1 MRVFTFV
8 ATLLFAG
15 AAFAQRPVE
24 VYGAR
29 GPYVPLIT
37 TPQISLSTVSPN
49 SVGASNATYGLSAG
63 ARNSTLSMMNGN
75 TSSSFTEPVWY
86 QGGGAPLVS
95 EPEVEL
101 HVRGVHGGLMHHDE
115 GMAMG
120 EHGGMAAH
128 AGSAHAWTY
137 FSAGDMGSPVEAS
150 ASAKGMRK
158 ATRTITNQDI
168 DAENQKTG
176 TVKYSGKTEKI
187 Q

>member
-15 AAFAQRPVE
+15 AAFAQRPVQG
-24 VYGAR
+24 YGQAY

-101 HVRGVHGGLMHHDE
+101 QVRGIHGGGFMHHEE
-115 GMAMG
+115 GMG
-120 EHGGMAAH
+120 EHAGMATH
-128 AGSAHAWTY
+128 AAAAHAWTY

-150 ASAKGMRK
+150 ASAKTGRK
-158 ATRTITNQDI
+158 ATRTLTNQDI

>member
-1 MRVFTFV
+1 MRVLTVV
-8 ATLLFAG
+8 ATLLLAG
-15 AAFAQRPVE
+15 AAFAQRPGE

-49 SVGASNATYGLSAG
+49 PAGASNATYGLAAG

-75 TSSSFTEPVWY
+75 TSSTFTEPVWY
-86 QGGGAPLVS
+86 QGGGAPMVS
-95 EPEVEL
+95 EAEVEL
-101 HVRGVHGGLMHHDE
+101 HVRGVHGGGPMSMHREEMGGHA
-115 GMAMG
+115 AMV
-120 EHGGMAAH
+120 AH
-128 AGSAHAWTY
+128 AAAPAWTY
-137 FSAGDMGSPVEAS
+137 FPAGDVASPVEA
-150 ASAKGMRK
+150 AAAGRTARK
-158 ATRTITNQDI
+158 AARSITNQDI